1 MDILI
6 GKKYQTEFESA
17 FRLIESCP
25 AFAGYT
31 ASGDISGIDRGAELI
46 IMDGKNIY
54 TFDETIENAQF
65 RDDDDDDTDDE
76 IGFSIDGASWFR
88 GMRGIKNADWRSL
101 RQS

>member
-25 AFAGYT
+25 AFTGYSV
-31 ASGDISGIDRGAELI
+31 SGDVEGINYGKELI

-65 RDDDDDDTDDE
+65 RDDVE
-76 IGFSIDGASWFR
+76 IIAEEY
-88 GMRGIKNADWRSL
+88 
-101 RQS
+101 